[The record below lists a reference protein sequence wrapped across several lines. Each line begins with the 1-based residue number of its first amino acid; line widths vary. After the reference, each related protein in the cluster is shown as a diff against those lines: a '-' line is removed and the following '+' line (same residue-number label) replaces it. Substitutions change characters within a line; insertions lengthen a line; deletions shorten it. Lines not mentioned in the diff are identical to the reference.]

1 MRTTMKALLIGA
13 GVVLVSGC
21 ASQATPPTAELF
33 DCQALNRAVSSADN
47 AFAEIKGRLKT
58 TPLTRTWQ
66 TDTQAFHEAC
76 VVVSARRPDHYL
88 CFGPLASDDPRGALV
103 DGGEVVAQCLGD
115 DWQSQRIATDRLEF
129 TREGEAAVVV
139 LETFLNDRERRMGTL
154 SVFQTAAHAKPL
166 PSDG

>member
-1 MRTTMKALLIGA
+1 MRTTIKALLIGA

-66 TDTQAFHEAC
+66 TDTQAFHDAC
-76 VVVSARRPDHYL
+76 VVVSSRRPDHYL

-115 DWQSQRIATDRLEF
+115 DWQSRRASADRLEF
-129 TREGEAAVVV
+129 TRDGQSAVVIM
-139 LETFLNDRERRMGTL
+139 ETFLNDRGRRMGKL
-154 SVFQTAAHAKPL
+154 GVFQNAKHAAPL
-166 PSDG
+166 PGDT